1 MAAGKLFLFLGIVSG
16 LMLLFYFTGLTKIC
30 DGDICTNAGA
40 TSELLNLLLSPEDI
54 SFKDMANKGNVVLV
68 GIAAVVAG
76 VGLFISGKP
85 ELALI
90 APFAIFLMTLVFEV
104 TKVLSVVYSIN
115 PVIAL
120 LLFSPIMILIVPTI
134 LEWWRGRD

>member
-1 MAAGKLFLFLGIVSG
+1 MDGKLFLFLGIVSG

-30 DGDICTNAGA
+30 DGDVCDNAGA
-40 TSELLNLLLSPEDI
+40 TSELLDLLLSPDKI
-54 SFKDMANKGNVVLV
+54 SFKDMGNKGQIALV

-90 APFAIFLMTLVFEV
+90 APFAIFLMSLVFEV
-104 TKVLSVVYSIN
+104 TKILSVVYSVN

-120 LLFSPIMILIVPTI
+120 LLFSPLMILIVPTV